1 MDIQKINKI
10 IKIGNA
16 SGFWGDEPTA
26 LYQQLS
32 GGNLD
37 YIVSDYLAEVS
48 MSILAKQQVKNPE
61 AGYITDFTDH
71 LTLAK
76 DFLSGSAKI
85 ITNAGGN
92 NPRGCAIAISRKLK
106 EWGIL
111 KKIMAVEGD
120 NLFPEIDQLI
130 RQGNS
135 FDNLE
140 TGAPFSDIKNKLVAA
155 NAYTSSEGIL
165 KALEN
170 GADIVITGRAS
181 DSALTIGP
189 LRFEFGWAANDYHL
203 LGAGM
208 IAGHIIECG
217 AQVTGGNFTDWQIV
231 PGMDT
236 IGFPIIEM
244 EADGSFI
251 VTKHYGTG
259 GMVSVNTV
267 KEQLVYEIGDPEK
280 YVGPDTTA
288 DLSNVQIVQV
298 EKDKV
303 RVTGCSGNA
312 PPLTWK
318 VSMAFEDGFKAVGG
332 LMLSG
337 PEIIAKANQ
346 LKYIFWKK
354 LGLSFRKTATQ
365 LIGFNSIH
373 AGFSNPVEPNEL
385 LVQFTAYDEDKKKL
399 VAFSRQIAAMIL
411 VGPQGLA
418 ATGGRPGIQEVVRYW
433 PSLVKNKDITFSLY
447 EIDGTDQ
454 KVLNILK
461 FNPFIPGIINPGC
474 PEKRVSHK
482 IDCREDRETKLKV
495 KLKILCLARSGDKG
509 NTVNIGVIARSE
521 VIYHYLYEY
530 LTPGVLIEWF
540 HAVCDGKVTR
550 YELPNLLAF
559 NFLLTEALDGGGTY
573 SGRTDPQGKTF
584 AAALL
589 DHDILVPSSILTSL
603 K

>member
-1 MDIQKINKI
+1 MDTQSINKI

-26 LYQQLS
+26 LRQQLS
-32 GGNLD
+32 GGSLD

-61 AGYITDFTDH
+61 AGYITDFINH

-106 EWGIL
+106 EWGIF
-111 KKIMAVEGD
+111 KKMMAVEGD
-120 NLFPEIDQLI
+120 NLILEINQLI
-130 RQGNS
+130 QQGNS

-140 TGAPFSDIKNKLVAA
+140 TGEPFSDIKDKLITA
-155 NAYTSSEGIL
+155 NVYTSSEGIL
-165 KALEN
+165 KALEQ

-189 LRFEFGWAANDYHL
+189 LRFEFGWAATNYAM

-217 AQVTGGNFTDWQIV
+217 AQVTGGNFTDWEIV
-231 PGMDT
+231 PSMDT

-244 EADGSFI
+244 NEDGSFI
-251 VTKHYGTG
+251 VTKHPGTG
-259 GMVSVNTV
+259 GMVTVNTV

-280 YVGPDTTA
+280 YVGPDIIA
-288 DLSNVQIVQV
+288 DLSGVEIVQV

-303 RVTGCSGNA
+303 KVTGCNGN
-312 PPLTWK
+312 PPPVTWK
-318 VSMAFEDGFKAVGG
+318 VSMAFEDGFKAMGG

-337 PEIIAKANQ
+337 SDALAKANQ
-346 LKYIFWKK
+346 LKEIFWKK
-354 LGLSFRKTATQ
+354 LGLTFRKTATQ
-365 LIGFNSIH
+365 FVGFNSIH
-373 AGFSNPVEPNEL
+373 AGFSKPVEPNEL
-385 LVQFTAYDEDKKKL
+385 LVQFTAFDEDKSKL
-399 VAFSRQIAAMIL
+399 EAFSKQVAAMIL

-418 ATGGRPGIQEVVRYW
+418 AIGGRPGIQEVVRYW
-433 PSLVKNKDITFSLY
+433 PSLVKSKDITFSLY
-447 EIDGTDQ
+447 EIDDSDQ
-454 KVLNILK
+454 QVLSTLK
-461 FNPFIPGIINPGC
+461 FNPSIPYTIDPGS
-474 PEKRVSHK
+474 PIKKVSQK
-482 IDCREDRETKLKV
+482 IACKEDKGAKLKV

-509 NTVNIGVIARSE
+509 NSVNIGVIARSAT
-521 VIYHYLYEY
+521 IYQYLYEH
-530 LTPGVLIEWF
+530 LTPGLLNEWF
-540 HAVCDGKVTR
+540 HAVCAGTITR
-550 YELPNLLAF
+550 YELPTLLAF

-573 SGRTDPQGKTF
+573 SGRMDPQGKTF

-589 DHDILVPSSILTSL
+589 DHELLVPSSILTSL